1 MQVALGAAALGGLFV
16 GGRAVTTG
24 LASSVAKGASSA
36 AKLLAFWT
44 LVALAFKFVI
54 EN

>member
-1 MQVALGAAALGGLFV
+1 MAGLFV

-24 LASSVAKGASSA
+24 LASSVAKGATSA
-36 AKLLAFWT
+36 AKLLLFWT
-44 LVALAFKFVI
+44 VVGVAFKFVI